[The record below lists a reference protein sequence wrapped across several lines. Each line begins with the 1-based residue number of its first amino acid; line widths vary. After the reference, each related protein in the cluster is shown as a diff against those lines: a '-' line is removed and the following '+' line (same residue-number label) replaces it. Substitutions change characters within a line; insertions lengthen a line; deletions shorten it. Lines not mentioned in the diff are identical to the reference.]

1 MANVEKIEDKLLEL
15 IDQNISLAIAL
26 TGEWGIG
33 KTYLWKKFYENHKNH
48 FVTHKKNNP
57 KNGKKENLIA
67 KKYAYVSLFG
77 LDSLDSLKLAIATE
91 VQTISTDDS
100 ILNTDISTHFKK
112 LFGFIGGVN
121 TSSTTGDLRF
131 GINIG
136 NKLITNIIMSH
147 LKDTLVCLDDIERKS
162 DSLPMSEVLGLVNYL
177 KNERNCQVLMILH
190 DEESADKVDFDT
202 QKEKVFDEVLVL
214 DDSLS
219 IIKDNI
225 SDVDTFSIYEKFY
238 QTMGVRNLRFY
249 QRVQKIYQAIIKH
262 SSSLSKLSKE
272 EILRQIL
279 IIKLVNDIP
288 KVLDVD
294 MKELE
299 TYFSEDG
306 LDDRLDI
313 FLKSDDEALKTTV
326 RTKKDDVEKKL
337 SKFYPNFRMEG
348 WTEVVIEL
356 ITNIDID
363 SEKFERLL
371 NQDLINEEALKSDR
385 EKRELMAEYHSLSPK
400 KDFNQR
406 LFDNVT
412 QRIDIDKEDLNNLS
426 FHCNIL
432 KKNGAIDLANQLQE
446 QVEIYISSKVLES
459 SEFWDEHQWY
469 SHRVEPH
476 DIFYDYLV
484 QVVKDRQL
492 EIKQTNDMDLI
503 CEAFKRFYKSG
514 YHSEELFEAMRD
526 IQEDNLSAV
535 LWQPID
541 DEKDRKQY
549 IRKTLQHPAFRFR
562 RIVQTIFTNGV
573 SLSDENWILVTSD
586 YRKIILPTPYKPSI
600 IILKSEEVRRWTLKL
615 LKKRVTDNP
624 NSKAAIENWLEYS
637 NNLKNLNS

>member
-1 MANVEKIEDKLLEL
+1 MANVEKIEGKLLEL
-15 IDQNISLAIAL
+15 IDQNNSLAIAL

-33 KTYLWKKFYENHKNH
+33 KTYLWKKFYENHKYH
-48 FVTHKKNNP
+48 FITHKKNNP

-67 KKYAYVSLFG
+67 KKYAYASLFG

-112 LFGFIGGVN
+112 LFGFIGGGS

-190 DEESADKVDFDT
+190 DEESVDKVDFDS
-202 QKEKVFDEVLVL
+202 QKEKVFDETLVL
-214 DDSLS
+214 NDSLS
-219 IIKDNI
+219 MVEKTVNNDE
-225 SDVDTFSIYEKFY
+225 VFPIYEKFY
-238 QTMGVRNLRFY
+238 QTMDVRNLRFY
-249 QRVQKIYQAIIKH
+249 QRVQKIYHEIIKH

-348 WTEVVIEL
+348 WAKIIIEL
-356 ITNIDID
+356 ITNIDVD
-363 SEKFERLL
+363 HEKFESLL
-371 NQDLINEEALKSDR
+371 EQDLITEQNLENDR
-385 EKRELMAEYHSLSPK
+385 ENKNLMAEYRNLDSDQS
-400 KDFNQR
+400 FNQR
-406 LFDNVT
+406 LFDNIKD
-412 QRIDIDKEDLNNLS
+412 RIDREAFPNLS
-426 FHCNIL
+426 FYYNIL
-432 KKNGAIDLANQLQE
+432 EKNGSPELAKKFEELVKQ
-446 QVEIYISSKVLES
+446 YIEDKVKKGP
-459 SEFWDEHQWY
+459 SEWFIGDY
-469 SHRVEPH
+469 YLRTPVPP
-476 DIFYDYLV
+476 DIFYKFLLQTISNQKKGLALNTDASTLS
-484 QVVKDRQL
+484 
-492 EIKQTNDMDLI
+492 EIFMRFCKHGND
-503 CEAFKRFYKSG
+503 
-514 YHSEELFEAMRD
+514 SEDFFEA
-526 IQEDNLSAV
+526 IQNISKENFSSV
-535 LWQPID
+535 VWQPLDDGID
-541 DEKDRKQY
+541 RIRY
-549 IRKTLQHPAFRFR
+549 IRELLKHPAFKVEVAKFNNGD
-562 RIVQTIFTNGV
+562 RIDTAIWHYR
-573 SLSDENWILVTSD
+573 ELVNAQ
-586 YRKIILPTPYKPSI
+586 KLPPFYYQPFLIESK
-600 IILKSEEVRRWTLKL
+600 LNEVKQWTLEL
-615 LKKRVTDNP
+615 LQERSIEKP
-624 NSKAAIENWLEYS
+624 NSKAAIEHFLELT
-637 NNLKNLNS
+637 NNLDNV

>member
-1 MANVEKIEDKLLEL
+1 MANVEKIEIKFLEL
-15 IDQNISLAIAL
+15 IDQNNSLAIAL

-112 LFGFIGGVN
+112 LFGFIGGGS
-121 TSSTTGDLRF
+121 TSTTGDLRF

-202 QKEKVFDEVLVL
+202 QKEKVFDETLIL
-214 DDSLS
+214 NDSLS
-219 IIKDNI
+219 MVEKTVNDD
-225 SDVDTFSIYEKFY
+225 DVFPIYEKFY

-249 QRVQKIYQAIIKH
+249 QRVQKIYHEIIKH

-294 MKELE
+294 MRELE

-313 FLKSDDEALKTTV
+313 FSKSDDEALKAPV
-326 RTKKDDVEKKL
+326 RTKKDDVEEKL
-337 SKFYPNFRMEG
+337 SKFYPNFRMER

-356 ITNIDID
+356 ITNIDMD
-363 SEKFERLL
+363 NEKFESLL
-371 NQDLINEEALKSDR
+371 EQDLITEQALKSDR

-406 LFDNVT
+406 LFDNIKH
-412 QRIDIDKEDLNNLS
+412 RIDREMLPNLT
-426 FHCNIL
+426 FYCNIL
-432 KKNGAIDLANQLQE
+432 RRNGASDLSNQLKE
-446 QVEIYISSKVLES
+446 LVENHIAV
-459 SEFWDEHQWY
+459 
-469 SHRVEPH
+469 RVEEGSEQNLMESYYLNH
-476 DIFYDYLV
+476 SNANDIFYNFL
-484 QVVKDRQL
+484 QNTIKRHKKDL
-492 EIKQTNDMDLI
+492 TLNSNADTMSKIFM
-503 CEAFKRFYKSG
+503 RFYEHG
-514 YHSEELFEAMRD
+514 NESEDFFDA
-526 IQEDNLSAV
+526 IQSISKESFRCV
-535 LWQPID
+535 IWQPIID
-541 DEKDRKQY
+541 GSSRMLY
-549 IRKTLQHPAFRFR
+549 IRKILRHSAFRVNIAKFNNGD
-562 RIVQTIFTNGV
+562 RIDTAIWHYR
-573 SLSDENWILVTSD
+573 ELVNAQ
-586 YRKIILPTPYKPSI
+586 KLLPFYYQPFLIESK
-600 IILKSEEVRRWTLKL
+600 LNEVKQWTLEL
-615 LKKRVTDNP
+615 LQERITEEP
-624 NSKAAIENWLEYS
+624 NSKASVEHLLELT
-637 NNLKNLNS
+637 NNLDNV

>member
-1 MANVEKIEDKLLEL
+1 MANVEKIEIKFLEL
-15 IDQNISLAIAL
+15 IDQNNSLAIAL

-112 LFGFIGGVN
+112 LFGFIGGGS
-121 TSSTTGDLRF
+121 TSTTGDLRF

-202 QKEKVFDEVLVL
+202 QKEKVFDETLIL
-214 DDSLS
+214 NDSLS
-219 IIKDNI
+219 MVEKTVNDD
-225 SDVDTFSIYEKFY
+225 DVFPIYEKFY

-249 QRVQKIYQAIIKH
+249 QRVQKIYHEIIKH

-294 MKELE
+294 MRELE

-313 FLKSDDEALKTTV
+313 FSKSDDEALKAPV
-326 RTKKDDVEKKL
+326 RTKKDDVEEKL
-337 SKFYPNFRMEG
+337 SKFYPNFRMER

-356 ITNIDID
+356 ITNIDMD
-363 SEKFERLL
+363 NEKFESLL
-371 NQDLINEEALKSDR
+371 EQDLITEQALKSDR

-406 LFDNVT
+406 LFDNIKH
-412 QRIDIDKEDLNNLS
+412 RIDREAFPNLS
-426 FHCNIL
+426 FHYN
-432 KKNGAIDLANQLQE
+432 
-446 QVEIYISSKVLES
+446 VLEKNAS
-459 SEFWDEHQWY
+459 PELARQFEELVKKY
-469 SHRVEPH
+469 IEERVKKGPEEWFIGDYYLRIPVH
-476 DIFYDYLV
+476 PDIFYNFLLQTISIQKKALALDT
-484 QVVKDRQL
+484 DANTMS
-492 EIKQTNDMDLI
+492 EIFIQFCQNGND
-503 CEAFKRFYKSG
+503 
-514 YHSEELFEAMRD
+514 SEYFFEAIQNISKENFSSVVWQSLDDGIDRIRY
-526 IQEDNLSAV
+526 IQEL
-535 LWQPID
+535 L
-541 DEKDRKQY
+541 K
-549 IRKTLQHPAFRFR
+549 HPAFRVD
-562 RIVQTIFTNGV
+562 IVKLNNGNRVDTAIWHYQELVDAQKLFPFT
-573 SLSDENWILVTSD
+573 
-586 YRKIILPTPYKPSI
+586 YQPFIIESKLN
-600 IILKSEEVRRWTLKL
+600 EVKKWTLEL
-615 LKKRVTDNP
+615 LQERITEKP
-624 NSKAAIENWLEYS
+624 NSKAAVEHFLELT
-637 NNLKNLNS
+637 NNLENI